1 MAAFIFGEKIDF
13 NIVPNPE
20 PGGFVIGYD
29 LDGVLKQ
36 KDEFGVI
43 TKIGGGSGN
52 LTATLAQ
59 GNHSGTYSI
68 VLDNGS
74 YIINDTNTNKINLN
88 NSAISLTTDNE
99 LYTESYLYLTSTDAI
114 LANAGSSFR
123 IEGNALKLIYDVNNN
138 QILTDNS
145 YKLRVNNNTVLEFSY
160 GGLTAAP
167 GSRANAIISSD
178 GSIINSSLINTVV
191 AGGVNITATQSNSV
205 YVPSLYIQDSKFI
218 RGTNG
223 SVFMSGNSVIG
234 IQSST
239 STILTNNGILLKDTA
254 THSTSPN
261 LDSGITYIS
270 SKNSRNSAGIKNT
283 VVVGGTNI
291 NATASDTVYLGNKVN
306 INNLYTLPTTDGS
319 AGQTMKTDGLGNLT
333 WGSQDSGASI
343 ALNYVQFRADYENK
357 ILAKNATYLIVDAD
371 KALYDNVNGTEVYL
385 STDGYGNV
393 QDNSYGK
400 FWNPKYDKN
409 EPGYGIF
416 KEYITYN
423 VNDITIWGGYYWIRV
438 SPTSGTGTVVDL
450 FNLDSNWV
458 KIPFGNTYYNLSY
471 DPIKYDI
478 SNNRIVSRSDNFN
491 NSIVTSSENIDY
503 WINTMSLHNPIK
515 AFQWG
520 NGYDGVNGIS
530 GNILVDSY
538 NENINFIGLYQVD
551 LSFVNKSYQSNIV
564 FGVSA
569 SQSNFLFSNSSYQNN
584 ITFAG
589 SSSQTNITLNNNSSQ
604 ENLDDVS
611 NSYVQDGLSLNN
623 FNSDRSLIPLSDNES
638 FTAIGND
645 VVIDGNLRV
654 TGTTS
659 TINSINLTIQDPII
673 LLAASQSGSPSLDSG
688 LIINRGDL
696 DNTAFIWDESE
707 DEFAFIS
714 TDDDATTSG
723 DINILG
729 YENIRANSY
738 IVDGGVSTQFLKA
751 DGSLDLTTYA
761 VDSTVVHIYGTESII
776 GQKTITPVPNTTG
789 LIVDMPMI
797 DNSPIGGVPDSIRL
811 RTRGHNGSSTS
822 GVSGIYHIAYGNRN
836 IGYALENLD
845 ADPDLT
851 NSIGVDIH
859 FKTSSTTNTIIRGR
873 KGLTTSFIV
882 TDSGNLLANII
893 AKIGGLSTQF
903 LKADGT
909 VDSNVYLTAESDTLQ
924 TVTGRGASTTA
935 NITAASFIRTGGLA
949 TQFLKA
955 NGSID
960 SNVYLTA
967 ESDTLQTVTT
977 RGAVT
982 TTSITAVSF
991 IKTGGSGT
999 QFLKAD
1005 GTSDSTV
1012 YAVDS
1017 NVVHKTGTE
1026 TIFGDK
1032 IFSNSAG
1039 TAGVLFQN
1047 NVDYGGNYAFEGFC
1061 FSGGQGVARF
1071 THNGT
1076 AASTYNLDLRN
1087 NSGGTNLKLSTG
1099 GSTTGLAIVSE
1110 NNAHTPT
1117 FTLDISG
1124 NVTANTFVKSGG
1136 LATQFLK
1143 ANGTIDSN
1151 VYLTSYTETDTL
1163 QTVSTR
1169 GAVTTTSITA
1179 ASFIR
1184 TGGLATQFLKANG
1197 TIDSNVYLTS
1207 YTETDTLQTVTT
1219 RGAVTTTSI
1228 TANSFI
1234 KTGGSNTQYLMADG
1248 SVTTASA
1255 EVDTLQT
1262 VTTRGATTTNSINI
1276 TPVANV
1282 TGLVVDMPAVTSA
1295 PTLGV
1300 PDAIATHVRGHNG
1313 TALALNCAF
1322 YAVIEGN
1329 KSAGIS
1335 VENTDTHLD
1344 VTNSIGLDVRFKDTS
1359 TNNTVIRARKGAVNT
1374 FLVTD
1379 SGDVTATSFIKT
1391 GGTAFEHLMADGSSR
1406 EISPQVTVSAS
1417 SIYLDDTY
1425 HGKIVKV
1432 KAVSTIFVPGSLR
1445 AGFNCVFRVFTGAN
1459 ALFLGTQS
1467 GVIDSSG
1474 QNLTAGKMATLFKD
1488 TDTSFNYVIGG
1499 DLT

>member
-52 LTATLAQ
+52 LAATLAQ
-59 GNHSGTYSI
+59 GNHSGTYSV

-99 LYTESYLYLTSTDAI
+99 LYTQSYLYLTSTDAI

-123 IEGNALKLIYDVNNN
+123 IEDNALKLIYDVNNN
-138 QILTDNS
+138 QILTNNS

-160 GGLTAAP
+160 GGLIASP

-178 GSIINSSLINTVV
+178 GSVINTGLINTVV
-191 AGGVNITATQSNSV
+191 VGGVNITATQSNSV
-205 YVPSLYIQDSKFI
+205 YLPSLYIQDSKFI

-223 SVFMSGNSVIG
+223 SVFMSGKSVIG
-234 IQSST
+234 IQEST

-254 THSTSPN
+254 TQSTSPN

-270 SKNSRNSAGIKNT
+270 SKNSRNNAGIKNT

-319 AGQTMKTDGLGNLT
+319 AGQTMKTDGQGNLT

-343 ALNYVQFRADYENK
+343 TLNYVQFRADYENK
-357 ILAKNATYLIVDAD
+357 VLAKNATYLIVDAD

-416 KEYITYN
+416 KEYQTYN
-423 VNDITIWGGYYWIRV
+423 LNDTTIWGGYYWIRV
-438 SPTSGTGTVVDL
+438 TPAPGTGTVVDL
-450 FNLDSNWV
+450 FNLDSNWI

-478 SNNRIVSRSDNFN
+478 STNRIISRSDNFN
-491 NSIVTSSENIDY
+491 NAVVTSSENIDY

-538 NENINFIGLYQVD
+538 NENINFIGLYQVS
-551 LSFVNKSYQSNIV
+551 LNFVNKSYQSNIV

-584 ITFAG
+584 INFSG
-589 SSSQTNITLNNNSSQ
+589 SSSQINITLNNNSSQ

-623 FNSDRSLIPLSDNES
+623 FNSDRTSIPLSNNES
-638 FTAIGND
+638 FTAIAND

-659 TINSINLTIQDPII
+659 TINSVNLTIQDPII
-673 LLAASQSGSPSLDSG
+673 LLAASQSVSSLDSG

-776 GQKTITPVPNTTG
+776 GQKTFTPPVNTSG
-789 LIVDMPMI
+789 FIVTMPMV
-797 DNSPIGGVPDSIRL
+797 DNSPTGGVPDAERIY
-811 RTRGHNGSSTS
+811 TRGHNGSSTS
-822 GVSGIYHIAYGNRN
+822 NVSGIYHVAYGNKN
-836 IGYALENLD
+836 AGYTFINLST
-845 ADPDLT
+845 DPDLT
-851 NSIGVDIH
+851 NSFGVDIK
-859 FKTSSTTNTIIRGR
+859 FKDNSTTNTIIRGQ

-882 TDSGNLLANII
+882 TDSGNLLANVI

-903 LKADGT
+903 LKADGSI
-909 VDSNVYLTAESDTLQ
+909 DSNVYLTTESDTLQ
-924 TVTGRGASTTA
+924 TVSGRGSTTTA
-935 NITAASFIRTGGLA
+935 NITAASFVKSGGLG

-955 NGSID
+955 NGTVD
-960 SNVYLTA
+960 SNVYLTSYT
-967 ESDTLQTVTT
+967 ETDTLQTVAT

-982 TTSITAVSF
+982 TTSITAASF
-991 IKTGGSGT
+991 IKTGGSAT

-1005 GTSDSTV
+1005 GTSDSNV

-1032 IFSNSAG
+1032 IFSNSSG
-1039 TAGVLFQN
+1039 LNGVYFQN
-1047 NVDYGGNYAFEGFC
+1047 NVNYGGNYAFEGFC
-1061 FSGGQGVARF
+1061 FSGGHGVARF
-1071 THNGT
+1071 THNGI
-1076 AASTYNLDLRN
+1076 STSTFNLNLVN
-1087 NSGGTNLKLSTG
+1087 NSGGQNLVLDAVTA
-1099 GSTTGLAIVSE
+1099 TTGNAIVSRH
-1110 NNAHTPT
+1110 NATPT
-1117 FTLDISG
+1117 FTLDKLG
-1124 NVTANTFVKSGG
+1124 NLTGNTFVKSGG
-1136 LATQFLK
+1136 LGTQFLK
-1143 ANGTIDSN
+1143 AD
-1151 VYLTSYTETDTL
+1151 
-1163 QTVSTR
+1163 
-1169 GAVTTTSITA
+1169 
-1179 ASFIR
+1179 
-1184 TGGLATQFLKANG
+1184 G

-1228 TANSFI
+1228 TAASFI
-1234 KTGGSNTQYLMADG
+1234 KTGGLGTQYLMADG
-1248 SVTTASA
+1248 TT
-1255 EVDTLQT
+1255 
-1262 VTTRGATTTNSINI
+1262 
-1276 TPVANV
+1276 
-1282 TGLVVDMPAVTSA
+1282 M
-1295 PTLGV
+1295 
-1300 PDAIATHVRGHNG
+1300 
-1313 TALALNCAF
+1313 
-1322 YAVIEGN
+1322 
-1329 KSAGIS
+1329 
-1335 VENTDTHLD
+1335 
-1344 VTNSIGLDVRFKDTS
+1344 
-1359 TNNTVIRARKGAVNT
+1359 
-1374 FLVTD
+1374 
-1379 SGDVTATSFIKT
+1379 
-1391 GGTAFEHLMADGSSR
+1391 

-1417 SIYLDDTY
+1417 TVYLDDSF

-1432 KAVSTIFVPGSLR
+1432 KGVSTIFVPGSLR
-1445 AGFNCVFRVFTGAN
+1445 AGFNCVFRVFTSAN

-1467 GVIDSSG
+1467 GVIESSG
-1474 QNLTAGKMATLFKD
+1474 QNLTEGKTATMFKD
-1488 TDTSFNYVIGG
+1488 TDTSFTYVIAG